1 MSVTLQSKA
10 GALLDAA
17 DAAVHRGMPTHFA
30 HESCTY
36 WVRVVQPTFYVLEV
50 FDSPTTRF
58 PMAYDLRSGIDAWGH
73 NPCLAA
79 PQVQHPAASV
89 NTPKPAACQLDQAP
103 PVERSFCGHWAALM
117 PKESRS

>member
-1 MSVTLQSKA
+1 MSGAIQSA
-10 GALLDAA
+10 DVLLDAA
-17 DAAVHRGMPTHFA
+17 DDAVRQGIPTHFD
-30 HESCTY
+30 HEGRTY
-36 WVRVVQPTFYVLEV
+36 GVRVQAALWYMLEV

-73 NPCLAA
+73 NPCLAE

-89 NTPKPAACQLDQAP
+89 NTPKPAACQLDQVQ